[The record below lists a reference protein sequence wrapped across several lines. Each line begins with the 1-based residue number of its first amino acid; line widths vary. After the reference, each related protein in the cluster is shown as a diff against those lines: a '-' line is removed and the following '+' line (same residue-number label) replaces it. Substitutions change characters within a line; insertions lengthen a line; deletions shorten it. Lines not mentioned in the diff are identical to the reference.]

1 MKNTITEKKSEAR
14 MTVFLSLPV
23 SLARRILDSVDNG
36 QFEDPTAAI
45 LSALYTGDYL
55 AEGPDPRTELKAAFP
70 RVQQRLSTRDWLN
83 AVCTNS
89 ANPTPPTVNNQ
100 KQN

>member
-1 MKNTITEKKSEAR
+1 MKNTITKKKSEAR

-23 SLARRILDSVDNG
+23 SLARRILDSG

-55 AEGPDPRTELKAAFP
+55 AEGPDPRAELKAAFA